1 MSTLKSSA
9 ENLTLNAD
17 GSGNDIKFQSNGVEK
32 ASIDQDGLVTCAG
45 STMSG
50 ALTVNSGANLAFKV
64 NGTTYTQL
72 WQILQSVNDLTLK
85 TTADK
90 FISFQP
96 NSVEKVRIHSSGV
109 MSVPDGIEL
118 GSALDATAANTLDDY
133 EEGTWTPTLP
143 NGGTVGTITNTYY
156 TKIGRQVHAVCFFAM
171 SSIPSDGLEFRIG
184 GLPFA
189 TPTSH
194 YGPGSIAYMGA
205 FDGLGIGMTNGF
217 VAHDNSYIYFKRFDG
232 TSVSVLNSSVTSLAT
247 IIIGVTYCTAT

>member
-9 ENLTLNAD
+9 EDLTLNAD
-17 GSGNDIKFQSNGVEK
+17 GANNDVIIQSNGSTVGTVDC
-32 ASIDQDGLVTCAG
+32 SAG
-45 STMSG
+45 SVG
-50 ALTVNSGANLAFKV
+50 I
-64 NGTTYTQL
+64 GTTTPTALSNYAAL
-72 WQILQSVNDLTLK
+72 SVNDSTGGLIEIMVGGTRTANIQSSASLCNIQTRTNIPIAFDINSSEKMRLT
-85 TTADK
+85 
-90 FISFQP
+90 
-96 NSVEKVRIHSSGV
+96 G
-109 MSVPDGIEL
+109 DGL
-118 GSALDATAANTLDDY
+118 TFNGDTAAANALDDY